1 MELMV
6 LINTLSNANAAQA
19 APAEY
24 KYSHQVEDILAYINQ
39 NIALGITLEQLAA
52 LKGCQAHCSVILSPA
67 DANTYKKLGLQ
78 LTCEPKYQ
86 TNKLYHR

>member
-1 MELMV
+1 MTKTELLNKFAKDPEERVV
-6 LINTLSNANAAQA
+6 LAR
-19 APAEY
+19 
-24 KYSHQVEDILAYINQ
+24 
-39 NIALGITLEQLAA
+39 ALDQLAA

-86 TNKLYHR
+86 TNRLYHR